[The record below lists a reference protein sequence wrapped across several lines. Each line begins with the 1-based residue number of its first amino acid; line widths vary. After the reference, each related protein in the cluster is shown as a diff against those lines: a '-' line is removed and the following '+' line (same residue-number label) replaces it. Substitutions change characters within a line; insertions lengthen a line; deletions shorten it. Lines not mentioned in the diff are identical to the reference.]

1 MKFRQLLR
9 DEFFAG
15 LLTAIFLFALPVV
28 CAAQEK
34 IAFSSNSE
42 IYSMNPDG
50 TNRTLL
56 GGASLFYRSAPSF
69 SPDGNKIAFSGYRTG
84 FFRSIYAMN
93 ADGTNTVR
101 LTNSDGNDENPSY
114 SSTGKIA
121 FSSTRDLNAE
131 IYVMNADGTNQT
143 RLTNTTSADVD
154 PTFSRDGSKIAFST
168 SRTRPDQT
176 TFQGICVMNAN
187 GTNETC
193 LDNGTVD
200 FEPSFGP
207 NGKIAF
213 VTQPVPGIFAF
224 KICVMNDNGTNRS
237 CLPADNDYNVDPSFN
252 SDGSKIAY
260 QSLASGGGS
269 GGIYVMNADGSN
281 RTQISFNSGDNQPSW
296 GGQAKIVA
304 APTKLKITG
313 GDILVGSPGQ
323 GIVLKSPGG
332 ATCKLLSIDNA
343 GAMNL
348 TAVAC
353 P

>member
-1 MKFRQLLR
+1 MKLR
-9 DEFFAG
+9 ETILSKFFVG
-15 LLTAIFLFALPVV
+15 LVMAVFLFSIPLTAG
-28 CAAQEK
+28 AQEK

-56 GGASLFYRSAPSF
+56 GGAALFYRSAPSF
-69 SPDGNKIAFSGYRTG
+69 SPDANKIAFSGYRTG

-143 RLTNTTSADVD
+143 RLTNNVWGDED
-154 PTFSRDGSKIAFST
+154 PSFSPDGSKIAFST
-168 SRTRPDQT
+168 SRTRSDQA

-200 FEPSFGP
+200 SYPSYGP

-213 VTQPVPGIFAF
+213 VTQPNPGVFSF
-224 KICVMNDNGTNRS
+224 FICVMNENGTNRI
-237 CLPADNDYNVDPSFN
+237 CLPSDNDYNVHPSF
-252 SDGSKIAY
+252 SPDGGKIAY
-260 QSLASGGGS
+260 QSLGSGG

-281 RTQISFNSGDNQPSW
+281 RTQIGFNSGDGQPSW
-296 GGQAKIVA
+296 GGQSPVIT

-323 GIVLKSPGG
+323 GIILKSPGG

-343 GAMNL
+343 GAMVL
-348 TAVAC
+348 TAIVC

>member
-1 MKFRQLLR
+1 MKLR
-9 DEFFAG
+9 ETIRNKFFVG
-15 LLTAIFLFALPVV
+15 LVMAVFLFSIPPIAG
-28 CAAQEK
+28 AQGK
-34 IAFSSNSE
+34 IAFTSNSE

-50 TNRTLL
+50 SGRTLL
-56 GGASLFYRSAPSF
+56 GGAFLFYRSDPSF
-69 SPDGNKIAFSGYRTG
+69 SPDAAKIAFSGYRTG
-84 FFRSIYAMN
+84 FFRSIYLMN
-93 ADGTNTVR
+93 ADGTDTIR
-101 LTNSDGNDENPSY
+101 LTNSAGDDLNPSFGPN
-114 SSTGKIA
+114 GKIA
-121 FSSTRDLNAE
+121 FTSTRDFNAE
-131 IYVMNADGTNQT
+131 IYVMDANGSNQM
-143 RLTNTTSADVD
+143 RLTNNTSADVD

-213 VTQPVPGIFAF
+213 VTQPVPGNFAF
-224 KICVMNDNGTNRS
+224 NICVMNDNGTNRI
-237 CLPADNDYNVDPSFN
+237 CLPGDNDYNVHPSF
-252 SDGSKIAY
+252 SPDGGKIAY
-260 QSLASGGGS
+260 QSLANGGGS

-296 GGQAKIVA
+296 GGQATVIA

-313 GDILVGSPGQ
+313 GDILIGSPGQ
-323 GIVLKSPGG
+323 GIILKSPGG

-343 GAMNL
+343 GAMVL

>member
-1 MKFRQLLR
+1 MKLRQTLR
-9 DEFFAG
+9 DKFFIG
-15 LLTAIFLFALPVV
+15 LFSAAVLFAIPLAA
-28 CAAQEK
+28 AAQGK

-84 FFRSIYAMN
+84 SFRSIYVMN

-101 LTNSDGNDENPSY
+101 LTNSDGNDENPSFG
-114 SSTGKIA
+114 SNGKIA
-121 FSSTRDLNAE
+121 FESTRDLNAE
-131 IYVMNADGTNQT
+131 IYIMNADGTNQT
-143 RLTNTTSADVD
+143 RLTNNMSGDTD
-154 PTFSRDGSKIAFST
+154 PSLSPDGSKVAFST
-168 SRTRPDQT
+168 SRNYPGGQ
-176 TFQGICVMNAN
+176 TFQGICVINAN

-200 FEPSFGP
+200 FEPSYGP

-213 VTQPVPGIFAF
+213 VSQPNPGVYAF
-224 KICVMNDNGTNRS
+224 SICVMNDNGTNRT
-237 CLPADNDYNVDPSFN
+237 CLPSDNDYNVHPSF
-252 SDGSKIAY
+252 SPDGGKIAY
-260 QSLASGGGS
+260 QSLGSIS

-281 RTQISFNSGDNQPSW
+281 RTQISFNSGDGQPSW
-296 GGQAKIVA
+296 GGQATVIP
-304 APTKLKITG
+304 APTKLKISG

-323 GIVLKSPGG
+323 GIILRSPNS
-332 ATCKLLSIDNA
+332 ATCKLLSIDNT
-343 GAMNL
+343 GAMVL
-348 TAVAC
+348 TAVVC

>member
-1 MKFRQLLR
+1 MKLKQLLR

-15 LLTAIFLFALPVV
+15 LLTAIFLFSLPVV

-42 IYSMNPDG
+42 IYSINPDG
-50 TNRTLL
+50 TGRTLL
-56 GGASLFYRSAPSF
+56 GGAFLFYRSAPSF
-69 SPDGNKIAFSGYRTG
+69 SPDANKIAFSGYRTG

-93 ADGTNTVR
+93 ADGSNTIR
-101 LTNSDGNDENPSY
+101 LTNSAGNDENPSFGPN
-114 SSTGKIA
+114 GKIA
-121 FSSTRDLNAE
+121 FTSTRDFNAE
-131 IYVMNADGTNQT
+131 IYIMNADGTDQM
-143 RLTNTTSADVD
+143 RLTNNPSADVD
-154 PTFSRDGSKIAFST
+154 PTFSRDGSKIAFFT

-176 TFQGICVMNAN
+176 TFQGICVINTN
-187 GTNETC
+187 GTNEIC

-213 VTQPVPGIFAF
+213 VTPANQGEYSFF
-224 KICVMNDNGTNRS
+224 ICVMNENGTNRV
-237 CLPADNDYNVDPSFN
+237 CLPSDNSYNVHPSFN
-252 SDGSKIAY
+252 SDGSKIAF

-281 RTQISFNSGDNQPSW
+281 RTQISFNTGDWQPSW
-296 GGQAKIVA
+296 GGQSPVII

-323 GIVLKSPGG
+323 GIILKSPGG

-343 GAMNL
+343 GAMVL
-348 TAVAC
+348 TAIAC